1 MGASYRTVDCI
12 LKFAITEFV
21 NSLSVNVTWTNI
33 ENMIVVVVVPLLYT
47 QATVTPSS
55 SCYEVAVHLGH

>member
-1 MGASYRTVDCI
+1 MGASYCTVDCI

-33 ENMIVVVVVPLLYT
+33 ENMIVVVVYSALALYSGYRDT
-47 QATVTPSS
+47 FIFMP
-55 SCYEVAVHLGH
+55 